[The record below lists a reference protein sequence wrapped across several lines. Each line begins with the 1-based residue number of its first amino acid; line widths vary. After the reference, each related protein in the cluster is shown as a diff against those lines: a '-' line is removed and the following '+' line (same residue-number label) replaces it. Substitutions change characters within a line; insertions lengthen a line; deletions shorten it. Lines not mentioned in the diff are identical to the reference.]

1 MAEPAEPVRQFAE
14 RIQQAGLRS
23 AALILL
29 DTLSPLDMIS
39 SQLIAALRP
48 FMVGSS
54 AEPLFTQLAT
64 TAAWSELRH
73 LLVDEGQ
80 Q

>member
-1 MAEPAEPVRQFAE
+1 MAEPAGPVRHFAE

-29 DTLSPLDMIS
+29 DTLSPLDMLS
-39 SQLIAALRP
+39 SQLVAAVRP
-48 FMVGSS
+48 FVVGSS

-64 TAAWSELRH
+64 TDAWAELRR
-73 LLVDEGQ
+73 LLADARQ
-80 Q
+80 H